1 MDSALPPT
9 DSRSVSDRE
18 VVEAVDRVKA
28 LVDAFSTGAGVI
40 GDIADLRT
48 LLDLYAKTVEE
59 RDEALKERN
68 EAIDLASDAT
78 MSWLDPKA
86 WTNRALAAEARA
98 HKAEQERDEARE
110 AMKWVGQVYPSARE
124 GGAWVS
130 MAWTEFNR
138 MRRFV
143 GLTELP
149 RRAAKGERQSVNIRL
164 REALAAAEARSEKAE
179 RERDEAR
186 GGWPEGWVLVP
197 REPTE
202 EMLDAGDAPF
212 HNEWKRQREYAAKYG
227 KPEGFGSAPFSEA
240 IYRAMIA
247 EAALSPPLVG
257 GGSSAVSQS
266 GSALRG
272 APSDAEGH

>member
-1 MDSALPPT
+1 MDSPLPPT
-9 DSRSVSDRE
+9 ESRSVLDRE
-18 VVEAVDRVKA
+18 AVARIIDPAAWGVLDGTIPQLPMTAKDRDRFDAWKQSSLRKA
-28 LVDAFSTGAGVI
+28 DAILALALS
-40 GDIADLRT
+40 
-48 LLDLYAKTVEE
+48 LYAKIVE
-59 RDEALKERN
+59 
-68 EAIDLASDAT
+68 
-78 MSWLDPKA
+78 
-86 WTNRALAAEARA
+86 
-98 HKAEQERDEARE
+98 ERDEARE